1 MIAFLGLG
9 ANLGDPEAQLLDA
22 ARRLD
27 RVPGLRVLR
36 LSPAY
41 RSTAHGPPQPD
52 YVNAALQVDTTLAPQ
67 VLLEVAL
74 QVERAMGRQRD
85 GTRWGPRP
93 IDIDL
98 LLFDG
103 VVLQGAAAA
112 PALAVPHPRM
122 AERRFV
128 LQPLCD
134 LDPGL
139 VHPVFG
145 RTVTALLAACPDAP
159 LLDGPWTLPRRA
171 AVERLDHGGDAALRV
186 SGADPADLVV
196 QAALGLVELVAPRER
211 LRERDRREASVPLP
225 ATGGRL
231 SRGALAEA
239 LVEALTELLVWL
251 DADGWLPAR
260 VTAEFAGTTLRLSAF
275 GQTVRGAGVPLERL
289 PKAITRHAL
298 RVIRSRR
305 EPGSWRAHLV
315 IDL

>member
-1 MIAFLGLG
+1 MIAYLGLG
-9 ANLGDPEAQLLDA
+9 ANLGDPAAQLLDA

-27 RVPGLRVLR
+27 RVPGIRVLR

-41 RSTAHGPPQPD
+41 RSAAHGPPQPD
-52 YVNAALQVDTTLAPQ
+52 YLNAALEIDTTLAPQ

-74 QVERAMGRQRD
+74 QVEQTMGRHRD
-85 GTRWGPRP
+85 GARWGPRP

-98 LLFDG
+98 LLFEG
-103 VVLQGAAAA
+103 VVLQGAAAE
-112 PALAVPHPRM
+112 PALAVPHPRI

-139 VHPVFG
+139 MHPVLG
-145 RTVTALLAACPDAP
+145 RSVAALLAACPDAP
-159 LLDGPWTLPRRA
+159 LLGGPWTLPRTA

-186 SGADPADLVV
+186 RGADPADLVV
-196 QAALGLVELVAPRER
+196 QAALGLVELVVSREH
-211 LRERDRREASVPLP
+211 LREVERREAEISLS
-225 ATGGRL
+225 ASGGRL
-231 SRGALAEA
+231 SRAALAEA
-239 LVEALTELLVWL
+239 LAEALTELLVWL

-260 VTAEFAGTTLRLSAF
+260 VTAELAGRSLRLVAF
-275 GQTVRGAGVPLERL
+275 GRRVRGSDVPLERL

-298 RVIRSRR
+298 RVTRAGGG
-305 EPGSWRAHLV
+305 PTPWRAHLV